1 MKEGSEVCSMMRQPT
16 SSIEEEKKKN
26 QQEQQIQLKL
36 STIFKQKILDTP
48 QAFGSF
54 YDENGEK
61 YCAVSVLSKYL
72 GYDIAVGGVSKKKIQ
87 NYKKDTNT
95 AELIPYEILE
105 MMENLVVYNDNGG
118 NLKCFCSK
126 PDYYYRHSLISL
138 LIHLNDYHKMTF
150 TQIGHWLENIGM

>member
-1 MKEGSEVCSMMRQPT
+1 MMLQPGSIDGE
-16 SSIEEEKKKN
+16 KKN

-36 STIFKQKILDTP
+36 STIFKYKIVDTP
-48 QAFGSF
+48 QVFGSF

-72 GYDIAVGGVSKKKIQ
+72 GYDIAAVSKKIQ
-87 NYKKDTNT
+87 NYKKDTNSG
-95 AELIPYEILE
+95 ELIPYDILE
-105 MMENLVVYNDNGG
+105 TMENLVVYSNYEG

-126 PDYYYRHSLISL
+126 PDYYYHYSLISL

-150 TQIGHWLENIGM
+150 TQIGNWLENIGI

>member
-1 MKEGSEVCSMMRQPT
+1 MKEGSEVCSMVRQPT
-16 SSIEEEKKKN
+16 SSIEEEKKKKN

-72 GYDIAVGGVSKKKIQ
+72 GYDIAAGGVSKKIQ

-105 MMENLVVYNDNGG
+105 MMENLVVYNNNGG

-138 LIHLNDYHKMTF
+138 LIHLNDYHEMTF